1 MKSLF
6 ITIALLICIS
16 ACNSL
21 GRDPTKPVDLNII
34 EEPSRLPYRFMGA
47 GCTNSWHYPINLDT
61 GGTPGL
67 CIVQNDWRDE
77 AELSSIVFKW
87 EDQARDN
94 TIAQFNAHTD
104 LIISHYP
111 ADLDSDGIE
120 ELAVTYLSG
129 DTVWLE
135 VLEAFEEETYRYL
148 IEVGEDSDQSG
159 SWDGTVFICNDF
171 DINGDGFKEI
181 FFNICAG
188 YDESPRYLACFD
200 WKADSMTWK
209 FDIPVFVSFDHT
221 HIVKDDQSGKH
232 VFVFGAGSHCNDV
245 EANDMD
251 DCHSYLLCMSLDGR
265 LLWKRQMGGHY
276 THVHPEVM
284 DYKDDGTMEIISEIY
299 LGPEDKHIKDL
310 LIVDIMGNTI
320 DSLSFEKNIRKMQML
335 DIDFDG
341 SKELCIYFNDN
352 TIDCYNNYLELELS
366 LTSNA
371 ALTFANSY
379 DFIDQGK
386 PQFICNV
393 RGVGVTVF
401 DSEFEQLAFLGTDGG
416 IELFKSDSMVA
427 NIFVRNPSGG
437 CSYNIVEAP
446 WHSLFAR
453 HPILAFLAGF
463 IPLAIILIIIW
474 IVLLKF
480 RQKNKTIA
488 RQRDS
493 LNDTL
498 KELKET
504 QEKLIEAEKFKLAK
518 DMAGGFAHEIRNAL
532 FPARASIKKIEMEAN
547 KDKQKDSGIPKLTTH
562 ANNAIRKAVDL
573 TNLITE
579 YTRMDSIRN
588 PEKVNI
594 NSVMNEVLETNELR
608 LKDKKV
614 EINIEGSNDVYIES
628 NRKQFFSVINNLLLN
643 SIDAMKEN
651 SEKIIDISWSKNGNF
666 VNLRFH
672 DNGVGIPHE
681 LQDSIFNA
689 FRSYGKE
696 KGIGLG
702 LAMVKRIVEMYDG
715 LISVESDPPNGT
727 TFDLKLKNLN

>member
-1 MKSLF
+1 MKPLF
-6 ITIALLICIS
+6 ISIALLVCIS
-16 ACNSL
+16 ACNSF
-21 GRDPTKPVDLNII
+21 GRDPTRPVDLNII

-61 GGTPGL
+61 SGTPGL
-67 CIVQNDWRDE
+67 YIVQNDWREE
-77 AELSSIVFKW
+77 ADLSSIVFKW
-87 EDQARDN
+87 EDKRRDN

-135 VLEAFEEETYRYL
+135 VLEAFEEKTRRYL

-159 SWDGTVFICNDF
+159 TWDGTVFICNDF

-200 WKADSMTWK
+200 WKAESMAWK
-209 FDIPVFVSFDHT
+209 FDIPAFISFDDT
-221 HIVKDDQSGKH
+221 HIIKDKQSGEH
-232 VFVFGAGSHCNDV
+232 VLVFGAGSHCNDV
-245 EANDMD
+245 QANDMD

-265 LLWKRQMGGHY
+265 LLWKREMGGRY

-284 DYKDDGTMEIISEIY
+284 DYKNDGTLEIISELY
-299 LGPEDKHIKDL
+299 LGPDDQDLKDL
-310 LIVDIMGNTI
+310 IAVDIQGNII
-320 DSLSFEKNIRKMQML
+320 DTLTFEKNIRDMQML
-335 DIDFDG
+335 DIDFEG
-341 SKELCIYFNDN
+341 SKELCIYFSDN
-352 TIDCYNNYLELELS
+352 TIDFYNSQLELELS
-366 LTSNA
+366 LHCNA
-371 ALTFANSY
+371 SLTFAGSY
-379 DFIDQGK
+379 DFIGHGN
-386 PQFICNV
+386 PQFISNV
-393 RGVGVTVF
+393 RGVGVTVLG
-401 DSEFEQLAFLGTDGG
+401 SEFEQLAFLGIDGG
-416 IELFKSDSMVA
+416 IELFKSDSMIA
-427 NIFVRNPSGG
+427 NIFVRHPIGG

-453 HPILAFLAGF
+453 HPILAFLGGF

-480 RQKNKTIA
+480 RQKNKTIS

-493 LNDTL
+493 LDNTL
-498 KELKET
+498 NELKET

-532 FPARASIKKIEMEAN
+532 FPARASIKRIEMESN
-547 KDKQKDSGIPKLTTH
+547 KEKQKDSSIPNLTTH

-579 YTRMDSIRN
+579 YTRMDSIRD
-588 PEKVNI
+588 PERVNI

-608 LKDKKV
+608 LKDKAV
-614 EINIEGSNDVYIES
+614 EINIEGSDQVYIES
-628 NRKQFFSVINNLLLN
+628 NRRQFFSVINNLLLN

-651 SEKIIDISWSKNGNF
+651 SERIIDVSWSKNDSF

-672 DNGVGIPHE
+672 DNGVGIPRE
-681 LQDSIFNA
+681 QQDSIFNA
-689 FRSYGKE
+689 FRSYRKE

-702 LAMVKRIVEMYDG
+702 LAIVKRIVEMYDG
-715 LISVESDPPNGT
+715 LIAVESDPPNGT
-727 TFDLKLKNLN
+727 TFDLKLKNMN